1 MAKNKIKF
9 NKYDSRYNYKQ
20 AVINEEVDNATFS
33 VVRTETSNEN
43 ENNDGHG
50 NIKDLYISD
59 TKLTDVYNSR
69 KPNGMKTS
77 VSVGGLPAGTEVSTL
92 TNKSL
97 GEVID
102 MILFRQTTPTIKTQ
116 PSFSVSY
123 SPVDYLVGSTF
134 PTVSNGNIT
143 VNKGAY
149 QIEIDGKLIDRGV
162 VSNGFDRIEEVVYT
176 PSNRVTVSGTNKIVV
191 KVRLKSGPTPTDSDG
206 NPYTSTSP
214 QIPYNGGVLSKTITL
229 YPYYDWFAT
238 GKKITSENDQQIDI
252 TRRFPLTKLGYVRSL
267 GIEDKEVMLDM
278 GGGDIDNR
286 QTIKVP
292 GRITNCKTYV
302 SGTWKDY
309 AFDELYIQTFEMIN
323 GRNYYVYT
331 MRNEA
336 YTDGPVGGSRLKF
349 KVNA

>member
-9 NKYDSRYNYKQ
+9 NKYDSKSNYIRAKN
-20 AVINEEVDNATFS
+20 NEEVDNATFS

-43 ENNDGHG
+43 DNNNNTGDV
-50 NIKDLYISD
+50 KDLYIND

-102 MILFRQTTPTIKTQ
+102 MILFRQTIPTIKTQ

-162 VSNGFDRIEEVVYT
+162 VSNGFDRIEEVTYT

-252 TRRFPLTKLGYVRSL
+252 TKRFPLVKLGYVRSL

-309 AFDELYIQTFEMIN
+309 AFNELYIQTFEIIN

-331 MRNEA
+331 MRKEV